1 MPSPEAAPVPE
12 APHDPQAPHD
22 PESQVILPERI
33 RDYLAAPRFAVVAT
47 IKPDGWPHQA
57 FVWYLLTDEGIVI
70 NSRRERQWPRNLIA
84 DPRISIA
91 VQDFD
96 EPEEWVGV
104 TGRAEV
110 LHEGDAATED
120 IMAMAR
126 RYGSN
131 PDKYRGQDRVSF
143 LVRPE
148 RTFEY
153 R

>member
-1 MPSPEAAPVPE
+1 MPSPEALPDAK
-12 APHDPQAPHD
+12 AQA
-22 PESQVILPERI
+22 ILPEHI
-33 RDYLAAPRFAVVAT
+33 RDYLAAPRFAVVST
-47 IKPDGWPHQA
+47 VNPDGWPHQA
-57 FVWYLLTDEGIVI
+57 FVWYLLSDEGIVI
-70 NSRRERQWPRNLIA
+70 NSRRERQWPRNLMA

-91 VQDFD
+91 VQDFN

-104 TGRAEV
+104 KGRAEL
-110 LHEGDAATED
+110 LHEGNAATED

-131 PDKYRGQDRVSF
+131 PEKYRGQDRVSF

-148 RTFEY
+148 QTFEY